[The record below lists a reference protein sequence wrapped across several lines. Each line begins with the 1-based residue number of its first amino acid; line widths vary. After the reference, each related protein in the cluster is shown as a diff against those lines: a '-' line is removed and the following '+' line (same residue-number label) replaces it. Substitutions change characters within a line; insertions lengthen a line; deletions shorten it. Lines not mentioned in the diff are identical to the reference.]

1 MTDFKD
7 KLSKESD
14 RSTFLIISALLET
27 KLKELLLAKLKS
39 GTKLKEIGANNFN
52 NCINLSFALD
62 LITSYQK
69 DMYHK
74 FRHMR
79 NDFAHKPDFLDLNNV
94 SIESIYEGHELFGSD
109 IDNYIENKARENNIS
124 NDFWTSRV
132 KFEFVFLSEIE
143 TLSEKINE
151 LKS

>member
-7 KLSKESD
+7 KLLKESD

-39 GTKLKEIGANNFN
+39 GTKLKEIGANSFYNY
-52 NCINLSFALD
+52 INLSFSLD
-62 LITSYQK
+62 LITSSQK

-74 FRHMR
+74 FRDIR

-94 SIESIYEGHELFGSD
+94 SIESIYKGHEVFSSE

-124 NDFWTSRV
+124 NDFWTQRV

-143 TLSEKINE
+143 ALSEKINK